1 MGSLVVLLMALADE
15 DIRAVYAHGGIAS
28 YLSVLESPFVQLPHD
43 CVVPGVFETGDLP
56 ELVATLAPRPLKLEG
71 LVDGVNRIV
80 TEDRLKVTYA
90 RAIERYERD
99 EASKQLS
106 IQQQRSSPADWLIEQ
121 LK

>member
-1 MGSLVVLLMALADE
+1 LADE
-15 DIRAVYAHGGIAS
+15 EIRAVYAQGGLVS

-56 ELVATLAPRPLKLEG
+56 ELVAALAPRPVKLEG

-90 RAIERYERD
+90 RASERYED
-99 EASKQLS
+99 ENANHSLS
-106 IQQQRSSPADWLIEQ
+106 IQQERSSPAAWLIEQ
-121 LK
+121 LR